1 MPVRPTLGEMCT
13 EHIPGWRE
21 RAMLQSL
28 KPEAVRFPPK
38 TTETQKRQ
46 LAASVVPPFFAA
58 CLSKAVFP
66 HLSMGVQS
74 ITCDR

>member
-1 MPVRPTLGEMCT
+1 MSVRPHCGEMHT

-28 KPEAVRFPPK
+28 KPEAVRFPPE

-46 LAASVVPPFFAA
+46 LSASVVPPLFAA
-58 CLSKAVFP
+58 CLSTRRNGHETADFF
-66 HLSMGVQS
+66 LIRG
-74 ITCDR
+74 